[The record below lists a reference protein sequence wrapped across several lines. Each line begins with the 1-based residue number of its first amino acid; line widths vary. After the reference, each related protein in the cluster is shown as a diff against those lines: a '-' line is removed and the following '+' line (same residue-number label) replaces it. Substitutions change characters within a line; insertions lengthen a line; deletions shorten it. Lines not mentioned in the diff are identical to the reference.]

1 MRPGGHLLLVLAW
14 GMLVA
19 APLAGADYYVSTTG
33 SDSAAGSQ
41 GSPWRTI
48 SKALNTVNDGD
59 RILLMGGNYDF
70 PSPPPKN
77 RTTDY
82 VTLKPAPGHE
92 GLVRINGYVR
102 PYSNSD
108 YLRFQ
113 NLDIEVG
120 LHFDNVSHFQIRGC
134 TAGGHATLYGF
145 KVTGSDIL
153 IEGNIVT
160 GGAKAYVFSGTDV
173 TVRWNEAYHTT
184 ADGFFLGSGSNILF
198 EGNYFRDNTPEG
210 GAHPDFFQIYG
221 GQPTTVRG
229 LTIRGNYFDTTGQ
242 GLFGQRYGGVIE
254 DVLAENNVIISTH
267 LRAWSEETTN
277 NVVCRNNTFM
287 FPPEQGLPDPSGG
300 GALIYMDAWGGGS
313 YVYTNNTSR
322 FLGRPS
328 SPYLTARNYIVHEGT
343 PSDPGSFNA
352 SPLTLFADFN
362 AHDFRL
368 KAGSAAIDA
377 GDPANAPA
385 VDILG
390 RPRDANPDI
399 GAYEYNAAD
408 DRSLH
413 DLFLELLLA
422 KRAAIR
428 GEVGGGPQI
437 TGWEILVDH
446 GAQGPVATPI
456 VDNYIE
462 PRLGGLR
469 RLRVT
474 FDSEIAP
481 ASVRR
486 GAVTIF
492 GQSSGDQSSL
502 ISDLSLDGSQRVLT
516 INLSAAPPNGDLYT
530 VICTRVLVNTNG
542 VPLTGDADIVIRA
555 LVGDV
560 DGSGQGTPADVR
572 AIRRKLGQ
580 ATTVANARYDV
591 DGSGTISEAD
601 MIAAR
606 QNAR

>member
-1 MRPGGHLLLVLAW
+1 MKRGGRLLVV
-14 GMLVA
+14 LVCVGLIA
-19 APLAGADYYVSTTG
+19 GPAAGADYYVSTGG
-33 SDSAAGSQ
+33 SDSGNGSLS
-41 GSPWRTI
+41 SPWRTI

-59 RILLMGGNYDF
+59 TILLMAGNYDF
-70 PSPPPKN
+70 PNPPPKN

-92 GLVRINGYVR
+92 ALVRINGYVR
-102 PYSNSD
+102 PSSNSD

-113 NLDIEVG
+113 NLNVETG

-145 KVTGSDIL
+145 KVSGSDIL
-153 IEGNIVT
+153 IEGNIVS
-160 GGAKAYVFSGTDV
+160 GGAKAYVFSGSDV

-198 EGNYFRDNTPEG
+198 EGNYFHDNTPSE
-210 GAHPDFFQIYG
+210 GAHADFFQIYG

-229 LTIRGNYFDTTGQ
+229 LTIRGNYFDTAGQ

-287 FPPEQGLPDPSGG
+287 FPPEQGLSDPMGG

-313 YVYTNNTSR
+313 YVYANNTSR
-322 FLGRPS
+322 FLSRPS
-328 SPYLTARNYIVHEGT
+328 SPYLTARNYIVHEFT
-343 PSDPGSFNA
+343 VVDPGSFNA
-352 SPLTLFADFN
+352 PPTSYFHDFDN
-362 AHDFRL
+362 HDFRL
-368 KAGSAAIDA
+368 KAGSAAVDA
-377 GDPANAPA
+377 GDPNYASA

-413 DLFLELLLA
+413 DLFVELLLA
-422 KRAAIR
+422 NRAAIR
-428 GEVGGGPQI
+428 GESGDGPQI
-437 TGWEILVDH
+437 TGWEILADH
-446 GAQGPVATPI
+446 GAQGTIATAI
-456 VDNYIE
+456 EDNYIE
-462 PRLGGLR
+462 PRVDGLR
-469 RLRVT
+469 KFRVT
-474 FDSEIAP
+474 FDRDIAP
-481 ASVRR
+481 ASVQS
-486 GAVTIF
+486 GAVMIS
-492 GQSSGDQSSL
+492 GQAGGDQSPL
-502 ISDLSLDGSQRVLT
+502 VSDLSLDGSQRVLT
-516 INLSAAPPNGDLYT
+516 ITLSAAPPNGDLYT
-530 VICTRVLVNTNG
+530 VTCTTMLVDTG
-542 VPLTGDADIVIRA
+542 GQPLMGDRDIAIRA
-555 LVGDV
+555 LAGDV
-560 DGSGQGTPADVR
+560 DGSGKATPADMR

-580 ATTVANARYDV
+580 AAAGDDARYDV